1 IPVEKELKKGTGS
14 FTAMAEQEGTDKPLL
29 NEQPVAPSASQ
40 SVTSQDDAIVET
52 AEEAV
57 EPPEADINELCR
69 DMFSKMALYLTG
81 ELTATSEDYK
91 LLENMNKLTCLKY
104 MEMKDIAGNISRNLK
119 DLNKKYA
126 SLQPYLEQIN
136 QIEEQVA
143 SLENAAYKL
152 DAYSKR
158 LAVWQCNSLHPQLT
172 AKDLQV
178 GQSRIIYL
186 THPQASC
193 IAKGTCYPIS
203 SSDRQER
210 VRVLGVAG
218 NNNNWGCW
226 ELQNSKNGLVMRQ
239 DKLIANRNAQYI
251 NVTVQ
256 QTSASA
262 AGTRQLCGTQEDFF
276 SAIDAVW
283 VTDSSISR

>member
-1 IPVEKELKKGTGS
+1 
-14 FTAMAEQEGTDKPLL
+14 MAEQEAPENL
-29 NEQPVAPSASQ
+29 NEQTIAATASLPL
-40 SVTSQDDAIVET
+40 SSQDDAAVET

-69 DMFSKMALYLTG
+69 DMFSKMACYLTG

-143 SLENAAYKL
+143 ALENAAYKL

-158 LAVWQCNSLHPQLT
+158 LE
-172 AKDLQV
+172 AKF
-178 GQSRIIYL
+178 
-186 THPQASC
+186 
-193 IAKGTCYPIS
+193 K
-203 SSDRQER
+203 
-210 VRVLGVAG
+210 
-218 NNNNWGCW
+218 
-226 ELQNSKNGLVMRQ
+226 
-239 DKLIANRNAQYI
+239 KLEKR
-251 NVTVQ
+251 
-256 QTSASA
+256 
-262 AGTRQLCGTQEDFF
+262 
-276 SAIDAVW
+276 
-283 VTDSSISR
+283 

>member
-1 IPVEKELKKGTGS
+1 MAH
-14 FTAMAEQEGTDKPLL
+14 TAQAISANWRKCLARQPGPCILL
-29 NEQPVAPSASQ
+29 IIL
-40 SVTSQDDAIVET
+40 DDATVET

-81 ELTATSEDYK
+81 ELTTTSEDYK
-91 LLENMNKLTCLKY
+91 LLENMNKLTSLKY

-158 LAVWQCNSLHPQLT
+158 LA
-172 AKDLQV
+172 K
-178 GQSRIIYL
+178 
-186 THPQASC
+186 
-193 IAKGTCYPIS
+193 
-203 SSDRQER
+203 
-210 VRVLGVAG
+210 
-218 NNNNWGCW
+218 
-226 ELQNSKNGLVMRQ
+226 
-239 DKLIANRNAQYI
+239 
-251 NVTVQ
+251 
-256 QTSASA
+256 
-262 AGTRQLCGTQEDFF
+262 F
-276 SAIDAVW
+276 
-283 VTDSSISR
+283 

>member
-1 IPVEKELKKGTGS
+1 MIRIQFFAKTIALFG
-14 FTAMAEQEGTDKPLL
+14 MAEPGGAEKLSSDQ
-29 NEQPVAPSASQ
+29 QPVAPPASQ
-40 SVTSQDDAIVET
+40 PPASQDDSTVET

-69 DMFSKMALYLTG
+69 DMFSKMSCYLTG
-81 ELTATSEDYK
+81 ELIATSEDYK

-158 LAVWQCNSLHPQLT
+158 LE
-172 AKDLQV
+172 AKF
-178 GQSRIIYL
+178 
-186 THPQASC
+186 
-193 IAKGTCYPIS
+193 K
-203 SSDRQER
+203 
-210 VRVLGVAG
+210 
-218 NNNNWGCW
+218 
-226 ELQNSKNGLVMRQ
+226 
-239 DKLIANRNAQYI
+239 KLEKR
-251 NVTVQ
+251 
-256 QTSASA
+256 
-262 AGTRQLCGTQEDFF
+262 
-276 SAIDAVW
+276 
-283 VTDSSISR
+283 